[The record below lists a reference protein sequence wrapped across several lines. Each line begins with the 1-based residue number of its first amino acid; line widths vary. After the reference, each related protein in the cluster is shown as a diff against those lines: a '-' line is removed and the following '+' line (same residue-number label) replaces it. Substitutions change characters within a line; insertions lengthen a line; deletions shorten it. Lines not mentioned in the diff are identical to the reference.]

1 LAGKKT
7 VPTLEAACRIQY
19 REETA
24 LFFDL
29 LEEFLFGKHQP
40 AAPPASTGF
49 GAAVGYVTV
58 LVNVF

>member
-1 LAGKKT
+1 
-7 VPTLEAACRIQY
+7 LEAACRIQY